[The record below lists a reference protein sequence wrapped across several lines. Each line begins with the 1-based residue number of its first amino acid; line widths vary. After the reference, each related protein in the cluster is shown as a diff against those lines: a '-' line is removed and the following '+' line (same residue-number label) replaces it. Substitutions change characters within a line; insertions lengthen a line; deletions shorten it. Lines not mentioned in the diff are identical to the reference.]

1 MIGLIKKSI
10 ASTVL
15 CIAVFVSCS
24 PNDSSN
30 MPYQPPA
37 QVRGRI
43 AVINESN
50 VSIRVV
56 GYTQERGDST
66 VSINLGV
73 HLFPNQT
80 YYLQNLI
87 ERSMGQ
93 SFMGGDLVRV
103 TYLADAP
110 DPDNPS
116 EPLFRN
122 TIELTVN
129 GTYYIQVKNGGIYS
143 IYPGN

>member
-1 MIGLIKKSI
+1 MEKRLTVQILTGLLMALAII
-10 ASTVL
+10 
-15 CIAVFVSCS
+15 SCS

-30 MPYQPPA
+30 MPYTPPA

-50 VSIRVV
+50 VSIRIA
-56 GYTQERGDST
+56 GYSQVRGDSS

-93 SFMGGDLVRV
+93 SFMGGDLIRV
-103 TYLADAP
+103 TYIADAP

-116 EPLFRN
+116 EPLFRS

-129 GTYYIQVKNGGIYS
+129 GTYYIQVKNGGVYS